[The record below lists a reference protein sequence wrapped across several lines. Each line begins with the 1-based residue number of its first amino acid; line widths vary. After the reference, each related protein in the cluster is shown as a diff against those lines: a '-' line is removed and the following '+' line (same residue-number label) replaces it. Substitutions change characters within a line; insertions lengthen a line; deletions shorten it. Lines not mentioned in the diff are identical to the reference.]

1 MTSRFTG
8 DYGLTPNEENDLE
21 VINLISQMGDNPSN
35 PKPAIEAIAVWLA
48 NRWSV
53 YNLSD
58 LQFLWNPERTETYGA
73 EETYN
78 VVTYPGYFTAVSKSR
93 GTQIPNEFAQ
103 FDDGQATYYLGFKP
117 NEQGRPSFG
126 LIWAN
131 PRTRGVLREI
141 ALPLLAIGSLV
152 FDWSGTTGYA
162 ILGVGDAIAGAAVAG
177 EIAATIGVSAAQ
189 VAQMVGSAAIGAVT
203 SGGDIGQAIENAA
216 AAYVGGQA
224 GNFVAGA
231 VDSAAAGKIAAAA
244 VTAGARGQDVGQA
257 ILMAGAP
264 LAAGAAAGAFNTG
277 TTVDDYLF
285 PTDEFAFGYDP
296 NVDIFQNYVPSTGDV
311 VVSFDDLGVT
321 GPVTIDDAAAVAAGV
336 DPNASYVADDGEV
349 RTGSGMTVAYTA
361 ETFANGFYRDE
372 NNNIRGPDN
381 RIIMTYQ
388 EARDVVAA
396 GAAGCTTT
404 GGTWKTVAGLGGVCL
419 SPEQAL
425 GAEIQKRI
433 ASQAG
438 QTVIPGQGSTTRP
451 AGITPPNPNGVKMP
465 DAVGWAAAAEAI
477 TRSVANVWS
486 VITQVSN
493 GTYRPGATSP
503 YGTVRPPV
511 PGFPVRQA
519 DGSVVVNNGN
529 GTQTISYPNGTS
541 KTMSTAVS
549 GTGTFGGVSTNTLLI
564 AGAGLAALLLLRRK

>member
-8 DYGLTPNEENDLE
+8 DYGLTPNVGNDFA

-58 LQFLWNPERTETYGA
+58 LQFLWNPEKTESYGSD
-73 EETYN
+73 ESYN
-78 VVTYPGYFTAVSKSR
+78 VVTYPGYFTAISKR
-93 GTQIPNEFAQ
+93 QDWVTIPTEFAK

-117 NEQGRPSFG
+117 NAQGKPTFG
-126 LIWAN
+126 LSYAN
-131 PRTRGVLREI
+131 PRTHGVLREI

-152 FDWSGTTGYA
+152 FDWSGTAGYA
-162 ILGVGDAIAGAAVAG
+162 ILGIGDAVAGAVLAG
-177 EIAATIGVSAAQ
+177 EIAATVGISAIQ
-189 VAQMVGSAAIGAVT
+189 VAQIVGSAAIGTVT
-203 SGGDIGQAIENAA
+203 SGGDPIKAIENAA
-216 AAYVGGQA
+216 VAYVGAQA

-231 VDSAAAGKIAAAA
+231 VDSAAAGKIAEAA
-244 VTAGARGQDVGQA
+244 VTAGARGSDIGEA
-257 ILMAGAP
+257 ILIAGAP
-264 LAAGAAAGAFNTG
+264 LAAGAAAGTFNTG

-285 PTDEFAFGYDP
+285 PGTSDSLGYDW
-296 NVDIFQNYVPSTGDV
+296 NDWTIDSGDVLVDPFVDLGLTGD
-311 VVSFDDLGVT
+311 L
-321 GPVTIDDAAAVAAGV
+321 TIDEAAAAAAAGF

-381 RIIMTYQ
+381 RIIMTYE
-388 EARDVVAA
+388 EARDVVVA

-404 GGTWKTVAGLGGVCL
+404 GGTWNTVAGLGGVCL
-419 SPEQAL
+419 SPQQAL

-477 TRSVANVWS
+477 TRSAANVWS
-486 VITQVSN
+486 IITQVEN

-511 PGFPVRQA
+511 PGVPVRNA
-519 DGSVVVNNGN
+519 DGSVTVNNGN
-529 GTQTISYPNGTS
+529 GTQTTTKPNGQTVTTRTS
-541 KTMSTAVS
+541 VAGSA
-549 GTGTFGGVSTNTLLI
+549 FGGISTNTLLI
-564 AGAGLAALLLLRRK
+564 AGAGLAALLLLQKRK